1 MKLRLLSFLGLV
13 LCTLVSVQ
21 AQTTTNE
28 VVFLNANK
36 ETIAS
41 NSTITVNTVEDS
53 PFSVGQ
59 KQMSAELFISNTAS
73 DTRKV
78 KLVYHIVEMEEG
90 QLKVCTF
97 GDCNSQN
104 ATGLYQLG
112 PEEVENDEPIDLSVE
127 HEFPANGKCKVILQI
142 IVKEEAGDGTV
153 VETAANH
160 QLRASGHRHRLLTA
174 TDRRHLRCLQHPGRV
189 APQAA
194 LFALKPRQRRLYR
207 KVQRQARNRLHAKVR
222 RFLTRTPNTTQ

>member
-13 LCTLVSVQ
+13 LCTLVSAQ

-41 NSTITVNTVEDS
+41 NSTITVSTVEDS
-53 PFSVGQ
+53 PFAVGQ

-142 IVKEEAGDGTV
+142 IVKEEAGDGTFVEKSGPQLTINFVPAATGIASLPQQTAGTYDVFNTQGVLLHKQLPSISNLAKGVYIVKYRGKQGTVSTRKYV
-153 VETAANH
+153 V
-160 QLRASGHRHRLLTA
+160 S
-174 TDRRHLRCLQHPGRV
+174 
-189 APQAA
+189 
-194 LFALKPRQRRLYR
+194 
-207 KVQRQARNRLHAKVR
+207 
-222 RFLTRTPNTTQ
+222 